1 MIDIINTKIDAPI
14 KVNAFAQKHLLA
26 EPFVISRYSF
36 THSLMMVVELSCG
49 NHIGRGEAEPH
60 EFDEDELNKAVQ
72 YSQSLAPHFANGISI
87 AQLNDMLP
95 SGPIRN
101 AFDCALWDLLSK
113 IKGKRV
119 WELLGHNEP
128 YHLPTVY
135 TLSIGEP
142 WDMGEKA
149 GALTDWARFK
159 IKLGGENQIKDIAR
173 VKAIR
178 EAREDAELIVDAN
191 GGWNLDILKTMSKE
205 LADLDV
211 RLIEQPLL
219 VGADDELLNYQS
231 PVPLCA
237 DESCL
242 DTNSLP
248 YILKRYQ
255 YINIKLDK
263 TGGLTEALA
272 LSKAARDEG
281 LGLMVGCMVG
291 TSLAMAPA
299 HIIAQEAR
307 FIDLDGPMLLAKDR
321 HNGLIYDK
329 GFVYPPIKELWG

>member
-1 MIDIINTKIDAPI
+1 MIDIINTEINSTIYVK
-14 KVNAFAQKHLLA
+14 AFAEKPLLA
-26 EPFVISRYSF
+26 EPFIISRYSF
-36 THSLMMVVELSCG
+36 THSLMMVVELSCDG
-49 NHIGRGEAEPH
+49 HVGRGEAEPH
-60 EFDEDELNKAVQ
+60 EYDEDELNKAIQ
-72 YSQSLAPHFANGISI
+72 YSQSLAPHFENGISI
-87 AQLNDMLP
+87 AKLNSLLP

-113 IKGKRV
+113 KTGKRV
-119 WELLGHNEP
+119 WELLNLQKP
-128 YHLPTVY
+128 YYLPTVY
-135 TLSIGEP
+135 TISIGEP
-142 WDMGEKA
+142 NYMGEKA
-149 GALTDWARFK
+149 ASLSDWARFK
-159 IKLGGENQIKDIAR
+159 VKLGGENQIKDIAR

-191 GGWNLDILKTMSKE
+191 GGWSLDILKTMSKE

-211 RLIEQPLL
+211 KLIEQPLL
-219 VGADDELLNYQS
+219 AGKDDELSNFQS

-242 DTNSLP
+242 DRKSLP
-248 YILKRYQ
+248 YVLNRYQ
-255 YINIKLDK
+255 FINIKLDK

-272 LSKAARDEG
+272 LSKAARNEG

-299 HIIAQEAR
+299 HLIAQDAR

-321 HNGLIYDK
+321 PNGMVYDK
-329 GFVYPPIKELWG
+329 GFVYPPDKELWG

>member
-1 MIDIINTKIDAPI
+1 MIDIINTKIDDPI

-87 AQLNDMLP
+87 AQLNDILP

-101 AFDCALWDLLSK
+101 AFDCALWDLLAK

-119 WELLGHNEP
+119 WELLGHSEI

-142 WDMGEKA
+142 EDMGEKA
-149 GALTDWARFK
+149 AALTDWARFK

-178 EAREDAELIVDAN
+178 DAREDAELIVDAN

-219 VGADDELLNYQS
+219 VGADYELLNYQS

-248 YILKRYQ
+248 YIINRYQ

-263 TGGLTEALA
+263 TGGLTEALT

-281 LGLMVGCMVG
+281 LGIMVGCMVG